1 MTLLLF
7 YLFIAVFF
15 SFLCS
20 ILEAVL
26 LSITPSFVGAK
37 KKEEASYAVDLER
50 LKEDIDRPLAAIL
63 TLNTFAH
70 TLGAAGVG
78 AQAQA
83 IWGDEYLSLIS
94 ALLTIVILVFSE
106 IIPKTLG
113 ATFWR
118 QLAALSTAILK
129 VLVIVLFPFVWIS
142 QIITKIIKGKNHQP
156 GKVTRADFSAM
167 AEISSQEGALH
178 EGEYRYIR
186 NILRFRQVK
195 VQDIMTPRNV
205 MTTFSENMTLEEVGR
220 QLSEKAFS
228 RIPVY
233 QDSVDAITGVVLKDE
248 VLKKLAD
255 DEHHLTLRDLR
266 RDVATIQEKQS
277 VTDLFKLLTERKE
290 HIAIALEEYGG
301 TAGLVTMEDVIET
314 LLGMEIVD
322 EMDTVQ
328 DMREY
333 AREQS
338 QVRID
343 ESTKKADDGVSPA
356 S

>member
-1 MTLLLF
+1 MTLLFF

-26 LSITPSFVGAK
+26 LSVTPSFVGAK
-37 KKEEASYAVDLER
+37 KKEGLPYAASLER
-50 LKEDIDRPLAAIL
+50 LKDDIDRPLAAIL

-94 ALLTIVILVFSE
+94 ALLTIIILVFSE

-118 QLAALSTAILK
+118 QLASPSTAIVK
-129 VLVIVLFPFVWIS
+129 VLVVILFPFVWIS
-142 QIITKIIKGKNHQP
+142 QIITKIIKGKNYQK

-167 AEISSQEGALH
+167 AEISSQEGALQ

-195 VQDIMTPRNV
+195 VRDIMTPRNV
-205 MTTFSENMTLEEVGR
+205 MTAFPESMPLEEVDK
-220 QLSEKAFS
+220 QLSEKSFS
-228 RIPVY
+228 RIPVF
-233 QDSVDAITGVVLKDE
+233 QDTVDNVTGIVLKDE

-266 RDVATIQEKQS
+266 RDVSKIQEEQS
-277 VTDLFKLLTERKE
+277 VTELFKVFTEKKE

-328 DMREY
+328 DMQAY
-333 AREQS
+333 AREQA
-338 QVRID
+338 QNKID
-343 ESTKKADDGVSPA
+343 GTAQEKSR
-356 S
+356 

>member
-1 MTLLLF
+1 MTLLFL
-7 YLFIAVFF
+7 YLFIAIFF

-26 LSITPSFVGAK
+26 LSITPSYIGAK
-37 KKEEASYAVDLER
+37 KKEGASYADDLDR

-70 TLGAAGVG
+70 TIGAAGVG
-78 AQAQA
+78 AQAQS
-83 IWGDEYLSLIS
+83 IWGEEYLSIIS
-94 ALLTIVILVFSE
+94 AVLTILILIFSE

-118 QLAALSTAILK
+118 QLAPFSTSVVKI
-129 VLVIVLFPFVWIS
+129 LVIILYPFVWIS
-142 QIITKIIKGKNHQP
+142 QIITKVIKGKNHQS

-195 VQDIMTPRNV
+195 VKDIMTPRNV
-205 MTTFSENMTLEEVGR
+205 MLAFPETMTLEEVAQ
-220 QLSEKAFS
+220 QLSERSFS

-233 QDSVDAITGVVLKDE
+233 HDSTDNITGMVLKDE

-255 DEHHLTLRDLR
+255 DEHHLTLRELR
-266 RDVATIQEKQS
+266 RDIMKVQEDQS
-277 VTDLFKLLTERKE
+277 VTELFQQLTESKE
-290 HIAIALEEYGG
+290 YVAVALEEYGG
-301 TAGLVTMEDVIET
+301 TAGLITMEDVIET

-322 EMDTVQ
+322 ETDTVQ
-328 DMREY
+328 DMQEY
-333 AREQS
+333 ARQRARERSDRALQEKS
-338 QVRID
+338 R
-343 ESTKKADDGVSPA
+343 
-356 S
+356 

>member
-1 MTLLLF
+1 MTLLFL
-7 YLFIAVFF
+7 YLFIAIFF

-26 LSITPSFVGAK
+26 LSITPSYIGAK
-37 KKEEASYAVDLER
+37 KKEGANYALDLER
-50 LKEDIDRPLAAIL
+50 LKDDIDRPLAAIL

-83 IWGDEYLSLIS
+83 IWGEEYLSIIS
-94 ALLTIVILVFSE
+94 AVLTILILIFSE

-118 QLAALSTAILK
+118 PLARPSTAVVK
-129 VLVIVLFPFVWIS
+129 VLVILLYPFVWIS
-142 QIITKIIKGKNHQP
+142 QIITKIIKGKNYRP

-167 AEISSQEGALH
+167 AEISSQEGALQ

-195 VQDIMTPRNV
+195 VKDIMTPRNV
-205 MTTFSENMTLEEVGR
+205 MMAFSESMSLQEVAEE
-220 QLSEKAFS
+220 LSERSFS

-233 QDSVDAITGVVLKDE
+233 QETRDNITGMVLKDE
-248 VLKKLAD
+248 MLKKLAD
-255 DEHHLTLRDLR
+255 DEHHLTLNDLR
-266 RDVATIQEKQS
+266 RDVLRIQEDQS
-277 VTDLFKLLTERKE
+277 VTELFKLLTEKKE
-290 HIAIALEEYGG
+290 HLAVALEEFGG
-301 TAGLVTMEDVIET
+301 TAGVVTMEDVIET

-322 EMDTVQ
+322 EMDSVQ
-328 DMREY
+328 DMQEY
-333 AREQS
+333 ARQ
-338 QVRID
+338 
-343 ESTKKADDGVSPA
+343 KAQTRTERAVKEKSR
-356 S
+356 

>member
-1 MTLLLF
+1 MTLLFL

-26 LSITPSFVGAK
+26 LSVTPSFVGAK

-50 LKEDIDRPLAAIL
+50 LKEDVDRPLAAIL

-83 IWGDEYLSLIS
+83 IWGDKYLSLVS
-94 ALLTIVILVFSE
+94 ALLTIIILVFSE

-118 QLAALSTAILK
+118 QLAPLSTSIIK
-129 VLVIVLFPFVWIS
+129 VLVVMLFPFVWIS
-142 QIITKIIKGKNHQP
+142 QIITKIIKGKNYQK

-205 MTTFSENMTLEEVGR
+205 MTAFPEDMPLAEVDK
-220 QLSEKAFS
+220 QLSEKSFS

-233 QDSVDAITGVVLKDE
+233 RDTVDTITGIVLKDE

-266 RDVATIQEKQS
+266 RDVSEVQEEQS
-277 VTDLFKLLTERKE
+277 VTDLFKVFTEKKE
-290 HIAIALEEYGG
+290 HMAIALEQYGG
-301 TAGLVTMEDVIET
+301 TAGVVTMEDVIET

-328 DMREY
+328 DMQAY
-333 AREQS
+333 AREQA
-338 QVRID
+338 QRRID
-343 ESTKKADDGVSPA
+343 KIAQEKSR
-356 S
+356 

>member
-1 MTLLLF
+1 MTLLIV
-7 YLFIAVFF
+7 YLFVAIFF

-26 LSITPSFVGAK
+26 LSVTPSYVGAK
-37 KKEEASYAVDLER
+37 KEEGLAYATDLQR
-50 LKEDIDRPLAAIL
+50 LKDDIDRPLAAIL

-70 TLGAAGVG
+70 TIGAAGVG

-83 IWGDEYLSLIS
+83 IWGDEYLSIVS
-94 ALLTIVILVFSE
+94 AVLTILILIFSE

-118 QLAALSTAILK
+118 QLARPSTVIVK
-129 VLVIVLFPFVWIS
+129 VLVVILFPFVWIS

-167 AEISSQEGALH
+167 AEISSREGALH

-186 NILRFRQVK
+186 NILQFRQVK

-205 MTTFSENMTLEEVGR
+205 MTAFPENMPLTEVAQ
-220 QLSEKAFS
+220 QLTEKSFS

-233 QDSVDAITGVVLKDE
+233 QSTVDNVTGLVLKDE

-266 RDVATIQEKQS
+266 RDVLQIQEKQS
-277 VTDLFKLLTERKE
+277 VTELFRAFTESKE
-290 HIAIALEEYGG
+290 HLAIALEEHGG
-301 TAGLVTMEDVIET
+301 TAGVVTMEDVIET

-322 EMDTVQ
+322 EMDAVQ
-328 DMREY
+328 DMRAFAQEK
-333 AREQS
+333 AQFKGALASNE
-338 QVRID
+338 
-343 ESTKKADDGVSPA
+343 KKADE
-356 S
+356 

>member
-1 MTLLLF
+1 MTLLF
-7 YLFIAVFF
+7 VYLFIAVFF

-26 LSITPSFVGAK
+26 LSITPSFIGAK
-37 KKEEASYAVDLER
+37 KKEGLSYGADLER
-50 LKEDIDRPLAAIL
+50 LKDNIDRPLAAIL

-94 ALLTIVILVFSE
+94 ALLTIVILIFSE

-118 QLAALSTAILK
+118 QLASPSTAVLK
-129 VLVIVLFPFVWIS
+129 VLVIILYPFVWIS
-142 QIITKIIKGKNHQP
+142 QIITKIIKGKNYQK

-167 AEISSQEGALH
+167 AEISSQEGALQ

-205 MTTFSENMTLEEVGR
+205 MMAFPEDMPLEEVDR
-220 QLSEKAFS
+220 QLSEKSFS

-233 QDSVDAITGVVLKDE
+233 KDTHDNITGMVLKDE

-266 RDVATIQEKQS
+266 RDVSRIQEDQS
-277 VTDLFKLLTERKE
+277 VTELFKVFTEKKE

-301 TAGLVTMEDVIET
+301 TAGVVTMEDVIET

-328 DMREY
+328 DMQAY
-333 AREQS
+333 AREQA
-338 QVRID
+338 QERID
-343 ESTKKADDGVSPA
+343 KSGAAG
-356 S
+356 

>member
-1 MTLLLF
+1 MTLLIL
-7 YLFIAVFF
+7 YLFIAIFF

-26 LSITPSFVGAK
+26 LSVTPSYVGAK
-37 KKEEASYAVDLER
+37 KKEGLSYAADLEG
-50 LKEDIDRPLAAIL
+50 LKNDIDRPLAAIL

-70 TLGAAGVG
+70 TIGAAGVG

-83 IWGDEYLSLIS
+83 IWGDEYLSIVS
-94 ALLTIVILVFSE
+94 AVLTILILIFSE

-118 QLAALSTAILK
+118 QLAQPATAIVK
-129 VLVIVLFPFVWIS
+129 VLVVILYPFVWIS
-142 QIITKIIKGKNHQP
+142 QIITKIIKGKNYQP

-167 AEISSQEGALH
+167 AEISSKEGALQ

-186 NILRFRQVK
+186 SILQFRQVK
-195 VQDIMTPRNV
+195 IQDIMTPRNV
-205 MTTFSENMTLEEVGR
+205 MTAFPEDTTLAEVA
-220 QLSEKAFS
+220 QTISEKGFS
-228 RIPVY
+228 RIPIY
-233 QDSVDAITGVVLKDE
+233 QNSVDNVTGMVLKDE

-266 RDVATIQEKQS
+266 RDVLRIQEKQS
-277 VTDLFKLLTERKE
+277 VTELFQAFTESKE
-290 HIAIALEEYGG
+290 HLAVALEEHGG
-301 TAGLVTMEDVIET
+301 TAGVATMEDVIET

-328 DMREY
+328 DMRAF
-333 AREQS
+333 AREKAQAGGVLTS
-338 QVRID
+338 NK
-343 ESTKKADDGVSPA
+343 EKADE
-356 S
+356 

>member
-1 MTLLLF
+1 MTLLF
-7 YLFIAVFF
+7 VYLFIAVFF

-26 LSITPSFVGAK
+26 LSITPSFIGAK
-37 KKEEASYAVDLER
+37 KKEGLSYGADLER
-50 LKEDIDRPLAAIL
+50 LKDDIDRPLAAIL

-94 ALLTIVILVFSE
+94 ALLTIVILIFSE

-118 QLAALSTAILK
+118 QLASPSTAILK
-129 VLVIVLFPFVWIS
+129 VLVILLYPFVWIS
-142 QIITKIIKGKNHQP
+142 QIITKVIKGKNYQK

-186 NILRFRQVK
+186 NILHFRQVK
-195 VQDIMTPRNV
+195 VKDIMTPRNV
-205 MTTFSENMTLEEVGR
+205 MMAFPEDMPLEEVDQ
-220 QLSEKAFS
+220 QLSAKSFS

-233 QDSVDAITGVVLKDE
+233 KDSHDNITGMVLKDE

-255 DEHHLTLRDLR
+255 DEHHLTLHDLR
-266 RDVATIQEKQS
+266 RDISRIQENQS
-277 VTDLFKLLTERKE
+277 VTELFRLFTEKKE
-290 HIAIALEEYGG
+290 HIAVALEEYGG
-301 TAGLVTMEDVIET
+301 TAGVVTMEDVIET

-328 DMREY
+328 DMQAY
-333 AREQS
+333 AREQA
-338 QVRID
+338 QDRID
-343 ESTKKADDGVSPA
+343 KLGATD
-356 S
+356 

>member
-1 MTLLLF
+1 MTLLIV
-7 YLFIAVFF
+7 YLFIAIFF

-26 LSITPSFVGAK
+26 LSITPSYVGAK
-37 KKEEASYAVDLER
+37 KKEGLSYAVDLER
-50 LKEDIDRPLAAIL
+50 LKNDIDRPLAAIL

-70 TLGAAGVG
+70 TIGAAGVG

-83 IWGDEYLSLIS
+83 IWGDEYLSIVS
-94 ALLTIVILVFSE
+94 AVLTIIILIFSE

-118 QLAALSTAILK
+118 QLARASTAIVK
-129 VLVIVLFPFVWIS
+129 VLVVVLFPFVWIS

-167 AEISSQEGALH
+167 AEISSREGALQ

-186 NILRFRQVK
+186 NILQFQKMK

-205 MTTFSENMTLEEVGR
+205 MTAFPESMPLAEVDQ
-220 QLSEKAFS
+220 QLTEKSFS

-233 QDSVDAITGVVLKDE
+233 QNTIDNVTGLVLKDE

-255 DEHHLTLRDLR
+255 DDHHLTLRDLR
-266 RDVATIQEKQS
+266 RDVIRIQETQS
-277 VTDLFKLLTERKE
+277 VTELFRAFTESKE
-290 HIAIALEEYGG
+290 HLAIAMEEHGG
-301 TAGLVTMEDVIET
+301 TAGVITMEDVIET

-328 DMREY
+328 DMRAFAQE
-333 AREQS
+333 
-338 QVRID
+338 
-343 ESTKKADDGVSPA
+343 KAQEKNA
-356 S
+356 LLANKEKANE

>member
-1 MTLLLF
+1 MTLLIV
-7 YLFIAVFF
+7 YLFIAIFF

-26 LSITPSFVGAK
+26 LSITPSYVGAK
-37 KKEEASYAVDLER
+37 KKEGLSYAVDLEQ
-50 LKEDIDRPLAAIL
+50 LKNDIDRPLAAIL

-70 TLGAAGVG
+70 TIGAAGVG

-83 IWGDEYLSLIS
+83 IWGDEYLSIVS
-94 ALLTIVILVFSE
+94 AVLTIIILIFSE

-118 QLAALSTAILK
+118 QLARASTAIVK
-129 VLVIVLFPFVWIS
+129 VLVVVLFPFVWIS

-167 AEISSQEGALH
+167 AEISSREGALQ

-186 NILRFRQVK
+186 NILQFQKMK

-205 MTTFSENMTLEEVGR
+205 MTAFPESMPLAEVDQ
-220 QLSEKAFS
+220 QLTEKSFS

-233 QDSVDAITGVVLKDE
+233 QNTIDNVTGLVLKDE

-255 DEHHLTLRDLR
+255 DDHHLTLRDLR
-266 RDVATIQEKQS
+266 RDVIRIQETQS
-277 VTDLFKLLTERKE
+277 VTELFRAFTESKE
-290 HIAIALEEYGG
+290 HLAIAMEEHGG
-301 TAGLVTMEDVIET
+301 TAGVITMEDVIET

-328 DMREY
+328 DMRAFAQE
-333 AREQS
+333 
-338 QVRID
+338 
-343 ESTKKADDGVSPA
+343 KAQEKNA
-356 S
+356 LLANKEKANE

>member
-1 MTLLLF
+1 MTLLIL
-7 YLFIAVFF
+7 YLFIAIFF

-26 LSITPSFVGAK
+26 LSITPSYIGAK
-37 KKEEASYAVDLER
+37 KKEGLSYAADLER

-70 TLGAAGVG
+70 TIGAAGVG

-83 IWGDEYLSLIS
+83 IWGDEYLSIIS
-94 ALLTIVILVFSE
+94 AVLTILILIFSE

-118 QLAALSTAILK
+118 QLARSSTAVVK
-129 VLVIVLFPFVWIS
+129 VLVVILYPFVWIS
-142 QIITKIIKGKNHQP
+142 QIITKVIKGKNYQP

-186 NILRFRQVK
+186 NILKFRQVK
-195 VQDIMTPRNV
+195 VKDIMTPRNV
-205 MTTFSENMTLEEVGR
+205 MLAFPEDMSLEKVANE
-220 QLSEKAFS
+220 LSERSFS

-233 QDSVDAITGVVLKDE
+233 RETHDDITGMVLKDE
-248 VLKKLAD
+248 ILKKLAD
-255 DEHHLTLRDLR
+255 DEHHLKLNDLR
-266 RDVATIQEKQS
+266 RDILRVEENQS
-277 VTDLFKLLTERKE
+277 VTELFQKLTESKE
-290 HIAIALEEYGG
+290 YVAVALEEYGG

-314 LLGMEIVD
+314 LLGMEIMD

-328 DMREY
+328 DMQAY
-333 AREQS
+333 ARE
-338 QVRID
+338 
-343 ESTKKADDGVSPA
+343 KAQARADRAVQEKSR
-356 S
+356 

>member
-1 MTLLLF
+1 MTLLFF
-7 YLFIAVFF
+7 YLFVAVFF

-26 LSITPSFVGAK
+26 LSVTPSFIGAK
-37 KKEEASYAVDLER
+37 KKEGLSYAASLET

-83 IWGDEYLSLIS
+83 LWGDEYLSVVS
-94 ALLTIVILVFSE
+94 ALLTIIILVFSE

-118 QLAALSTAILK
+118 QLASPSTAIVK
-129 VLVIVLFPFVWIS
+129 VLVVLLFPFVWIS
-142 QIITKIIKGKNHQP
+142 QIITRIIKGKNYEK

-167 AEISSQEGALH
+167 AEISSQEGALQ

-205 MTTFSENMTLEEVGR
+205 MMAFPEDMG
-220 QLSEKAFS
+220 LSEVDHELSAKSFS

-233 QDSVDAITGVVLKDE
+233 QDTVDNITGVVLKDE
-248 VLKKLAD
+248 VLEKLAD
-255 DEHHLTLRDLR
+255 DEYDLTLRDLR
-266 RDVATIQEKQS
+266 RDVFKVQEGQS
-277 VTDLFKLLTERKE
+277 VTELFKLLTDKKE
-290 HIAIALEEYGG
+290 HVAIALEEYGG
-301 TAGLVTMEDVIET
+301 TAGIVTMEDIIET

-328 DMREY
+328 DMQAY
-333 AREQS
+333 AREQAQRRNS
-338 QVRID
+338 DRADQAQ
-343 ESTKKADDGVSPA
+343 KKADE
-356 S
+356 

>member
-1 MTLLLF
+1 MTLLFF

-26 LSITPSFVGAK
+26 LSVTPSFVGAK
-37 KKEEASYAVDLER
+37 KKEGLSYASSLEQ

-83 IWGDEYLSLIS
+83 IWGDEYLSIIS
-94 ALLTIVILVFSE
+94 ALLTIIILVFSE

-118 QLAALSTAILK
+118 QLAAPSTSIVK
-129 VLVIVLFPFVWIS
+129 ILVIILFPFVWIS
-142 QIITKIIKGKNHQP
+142 QIITKVIKGKNYQK

-167 AEISSQEGALH
+167 AEISSQEGALQ

-205 MTTFSENMTLEEVGR
+205 MTALPEDMPLEEVDK
-220 QLSEKAFS
+220 QLSAKSFS

-233 QDSVDAITGVVLKDE
+233 QDTVDNITGIVLKDE

-255 DEHHLTLRDLR
+255 DEHHLTLSDLR
-266 RDVATIQEKQS
+266 RDVLTIQEDQS
-277 VTDLFKLLTERKE
+277 VTNLFKLFTEKKE

-301 TAGLVTMEDVIET
+301 TAGLVTMEDAIET
-314 LLGMEIVD
+314 LLGLEIVD

-328 DMREY
+328 DMQAY
-333 AREQS
+333 AREQAQS
-338 QVRID
+338 RID
-343 ESTKKADDGVSPA
+343 RTTQEKSR
-356 S
+356 